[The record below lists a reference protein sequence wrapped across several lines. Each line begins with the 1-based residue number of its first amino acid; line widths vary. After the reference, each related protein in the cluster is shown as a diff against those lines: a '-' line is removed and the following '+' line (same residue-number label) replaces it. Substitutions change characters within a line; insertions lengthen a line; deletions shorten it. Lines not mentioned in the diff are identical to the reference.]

1 MNHMVY
7 LFLLDFNMP
16 TILFAEYLSHDLP
29 YKLSSDDVFIT
40 SGCTQ
45 AIDVALAML
54 ARPGA
59 NTLLPWPGFP
69 IYELCAAFR
78 SLEVRHYDLLPEKG
92 FEADLNAIEALA
104 DQNTVA
110 LVIINPGNPC
120 GNLYSYQHL
129 KKVCGQVFTS
139 NSKHLAMYT
148 KNIEISI

>member
-1 MNHMVY
+1 M
-7 LFLLDFNMP
+7 
-16 TILFAEYLSHDLP
+16 
-29 YKLSSDDVFIT
+29 
-40 SGCTQ
+40 
-45 AIDVALAML
+45 
-54 ARPGA
+54 AR
-59 NTLLPWPGFP
+59 LP

-92 FEADLNAIEALA
+92 FEADLDDIEALA

-129 KKVCGQVFTS
+129 KKVGGQVFTS

>member
-16 TILFAEYLSHDLP
+16 TILFAEYLYHDLP

-45 AIDVALAML
+45 SIDVALAML

-59 NTLLPWPGFP
+59 NILLPWPGF
-69 IYELCAAFR
+69 YELCAAFR